1 MIKFDSLEA
10 AERAKQSLNGC
21 DIYSGCCT
29 LKIEFAKVK
38 YGVNTVICIFNL
50 CFNAIYSKVIIS
62 FQPTR
67 LNVYKNDNESWD
79 YTNNALGIH
88 Y

>member
-1 MIKFDSLEA
+1 MIKKMLSLTMLKFDCVEA

-38 YGVNTVICIFNL
+38 SWLTFHIF
-50 CFNAIYSKVIIS
+50 
-62 FQPTR
+62 
-67 LNVYKNDNESWD
+67 D
-79 YTNNALGIH
+79 
-88 Y
+88 